1 MFHVAIV
8 YIMRIFSHLKIIII
22 KSNKAKLMKLTKK
35 VVQNFSNLIQLHIEI
50 IMTFNISNVYK
61 IKFNFFS
68 IFLQTPTE
76 LCPLSTIAGEELNVK
91 ERI

>member
-50 IMTFNISNVYK
+50 IMTFNISNVY
-61 IKFNFFS
+61 
-68 IFLQTPTE
+68 
-76 LCPLSTIAGEELNVK
+76 
-91 ERI
+91 